1 MGLVLI
7 LTVVDPTSFTNVFLA
22 DLFRTEWLRGSFPD
36 VFFTVWFCTEW
47 FRVFPNILLAALH
60 ADLFNVFHVEPA
72 SFLHVGL
79 IWA

>member
-7 LTVVDPTSFTNVFLA
+7 LTVVDPTSFTDVFLA
-22 DLFRTEWLRGSFPD
+22 DWFRIEWLCRSFPD
-36 VFFTVWFCTEW
+36 VFFTGWSCTGW
-47 FRVFPNILLAALH
+47 SRVFPNVLLSALH